1 MNKQKSVSQTLILL
15 WLFITVGILL
25 INTHDTIVFFFS
37 RVISGL
43 SLISHIKKKKYQN
56 ILKLSKMMQ
65 KIVISSVV
73 VAIGFL
79 LFVSADVS
87 HLGESKFRHFNYQG
101 SGLLK

>member
-1 MNKQKSVSQTLILL
+1 
-15 WLFITVGILL
+15 
-25 INTHDTIVFFFS
+25 
-37 RVISGL
+37 
-43 SLISHIKKKKYQN
+43 
-56 ILKLSKMMQ
+56 MMQ

-101 SGLLK
+101 SGL